1 MRSSDPA
8 DAGARAADKAR
19 SGRLRREFF
28 GVSMT
33 ALCGGALA
41 LNLVLILGLLAVIG
55 YQGGRF
61 FWQKD
66 LPEFTLSDG
75 GKRLGEIHAR
85 QTIPAATAG
94 AGGERFQVRLGNRDL
109 TGGDFVL

>member
-1 MRSSDPA
+1 MTDKS
-8 DAGARAADKAR
+8 RA
-19 SGRLRREFF
+19 GRLRREFF

-61 FWQKD
+61 FWQRD
-66 LPEFTLSDG
+66 LPEFTLTDG
-75 GKRLGEIHAR
+75 SKLLGEIHSQ

-94 AGGERFQVRLGNRDL
+94 AGGERFQIRL
-109 TGGDFVL
+109 

>member
-1 MRSSDPA
+1 MTEKD
-8 DAGARAADKAR
+8 R

-41 LNLVLILGLLAVIG
+41 LNLVLILGLLTVIG

-66 LPEFTLSDG
+66 LPELTLTDG
-75 GKRLGEIHAR
+75 GKVIGEIHAQQR
-85 QTIPAATAG
+85 SPYRGGAYHHAHG
-94 AGGERFQVRLGNRDL
+94 AGR
-109 TGGDFVL
+109 